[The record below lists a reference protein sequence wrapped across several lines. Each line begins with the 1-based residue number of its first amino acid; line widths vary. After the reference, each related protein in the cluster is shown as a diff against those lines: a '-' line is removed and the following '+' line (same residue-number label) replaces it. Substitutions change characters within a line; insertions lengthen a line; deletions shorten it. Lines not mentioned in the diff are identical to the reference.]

1 MRQLAELIPIAL
13 FFIVYKMSGY
23 EVNLGGFHYV
33 FDGIYTATLVLM
45 IATCAQVVLTKLITG
60 IVEKRLWL
68 MFAVVAVAGSL
79 TLAFHNDVFIK
90 WKPTVFNW
98 GLAIAF
104 IVAPFIGDK
113 TLMERAMGAQI
124 KIPKSVWSRLNMVW
138 IVNFVVVGALNL
150 YVAFG
155 GYSQEAWVNY
165 KLYSSIGFTVVL
177 SIITVIILAPHLK
190 EDEAKAKNLPQDQ

>member
-1 MRQLAELIPIAL
+1 MRQLAELVPIAL
-13 FFIVYKMSGY
+13 FFIVYKMNGY
-23 EVNLGGFHYV
+23 EINLGDFHYT
-33 FDGIYTATLVLM
+33 FDGIYTATAVLI
-45 IATCAQVVLTKLITG
+45 IATSVQVALTKLITG
-60 IVEKRLWL
+60 VVEKRLWL
-68 MFAVVAVAGSL
+68 LFAVVLVAGSL

-90 WKPTVFNW
+90 WKPTIFNW

-124 KIPKSVWSRLNMVW
+124 NIPKAVWSRLNLVW
-138 IVNFVVVGALNL
+138 IVNFVIVGGLNL

-155 GYSQEAWVNY
+155 GYTQEAWVNY

-190 EDEAKAKNLPQDQ
+190 ESDVKNPSQNQ